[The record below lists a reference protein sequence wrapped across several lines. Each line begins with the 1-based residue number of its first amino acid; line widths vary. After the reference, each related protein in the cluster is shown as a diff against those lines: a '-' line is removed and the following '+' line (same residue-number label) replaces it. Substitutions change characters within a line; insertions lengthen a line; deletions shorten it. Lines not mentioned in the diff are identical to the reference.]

1 MIKENAERE
10 YVNLPK
16 EDIERLRQ
24 KFLPDWEYKDNSLQ
38 KRYKF
43 EDYFEVVEFLI
54 NTIKPQEKLD
64 HHADLVLTN
73 LTSLVATND
82 AESGSRDISTNYF
95 C

>member
-1 MIKENAERE
+1 MKISELNESPDRE

-16 EDIERLRQ
+16 EDIERLRE

-43 EDYFEVVEFLI
+43 EDYFEVIEFLI

-64 HHADLVLTN
+64 YTEKILFLPLN
-73 LTSLVATND
+73 
-82 AESGSRDISTNYF
+82 
-95 C
+95 

>member
-1 MIKENAERE
+1 MKINELNESPDRN

-43 EDYFEVVEFLI
+43 EDYFEVIEFLI
-54 NTIKPQEKLD
+54 NTIKPQ
-64 HHADLVLTN
+64 
-73 LTSLVATND
+73 
-82 AESGSRDISTNYF
+82 
-95 C
+95 